1 MEITELQKW
10 NIAGEINKVYDFKP
24 IISRLENMNV
34 PPNVKVIRHTLNFH
48 PEKAYKNISYQ
59 AIIIDFEGNPVILVG
74 LMINNTI
81 LTYYIEDY
89 QYLNEF
95 YMVILEIFSVA
106 NDLTFFCFST
116 YEQQEVLLIY
126 TTLSE
131 QGYNLSEYNFIA
143 TFPIINIQKERFESV
158 VEAVFSTNSKV
169 KFLGDP
175 LFRNIKIIDK
185 LFTTKRFQE
194 IITHN
199 RSCLLN
205 ESLILQR
212 WVKHYNISTKNKVR

>member
-116 YEQQEVLLIY
+116 YEQQELLRIY
-126 TTLSE
+126 TTLNE
-131 QGYNLSEYNFIA
+131 QGYDLSKYNFI
-143 TFPIINIQKERFESV
+143 TSFPMVI
-158 VEAVFSTNSKV
+158 
-169 KFLGDP
+169 P
-175 LFRNIKIIDK
+175 P
-185 LFTTKRFQE
+185 
-194 IITHN
+194 IT
-199 RSCLLN
+199 
-205 ESLILQR
+205 
-212 WVKHYNISTKNKVR
+212 ISTFRIHSLWQPQISQLHFPAGYHPGPDVTVIQ